1 MAFAT
6 GIVLYNWVK
15 GGIFWR
21 SELDLVS
28 PARGILEEIVLI
40 ICFFGSFLTK
50 VCYTDNTEGVCVQA
64 SVVSEHILLGLF
76 WDEFIRPLIP
86 L

>member
-1 MAFAT
+1 M
-6 GIVLYNWVK
+6 
-15 GGIFWR
+15 
-21 SELDLVS
+21 S
-28 PARGILEEIVLI
+28 PTRGILGETVLLSGADHSV
-40 ICFFGSFLTK
+40 FGSFLTK
-50 VCYTDNTEGVCVQA
+50 VCCTDNAEGVCVQA

>member
-1 MAFAT
+1 M
-6 GIVLYNWVK
+6 
-15 GGIFWR
+15 
-21 SELDLVS
+21 DLVS
-28 PARGILEEIVLI
+28 PSRGILGEIVLLSGADYSG
-40 ICFFGSFLTK
+40 FGSFLTK

-76 WDEFIRPLIP
+76 WDEFIRPLIT